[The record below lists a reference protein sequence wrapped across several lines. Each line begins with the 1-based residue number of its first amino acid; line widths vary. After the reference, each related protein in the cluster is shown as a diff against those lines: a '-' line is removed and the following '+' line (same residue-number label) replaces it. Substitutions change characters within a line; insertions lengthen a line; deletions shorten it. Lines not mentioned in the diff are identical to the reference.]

1 MEYGRSAVA
10 ETSFT
15 LAAAVAAGGALGALG
30 RYLAISWFRRRLG
43 PGFPY
48 GTLAVN
54 AGGSLL
60 LGVFAAF
67 ATSQWRIAP
76 EVQAFLAVGVLGA
89 FTTVSTFALDT
100 AKLAGQHRHLRAGTY
115 VVLSVALSLA
125 GAALGYY
132 LVRAVLI

>member
-1 MEYGRSAVA
+1 MA

-30 RYLAISWFRRRLG
+30 RYLAISWFRRLG
-43 PGFPY
+43 TGFPY
-48 GTLAVN
+48 GTLTIN

-60 LGVFAAF
+60 LGAFAAF

-76 EVQAFLAVGVLGA
+76 EVQAFVAVGVLGA

-100 AKLAGQHRHLRAGTY
+100 ANLAGQHGHLRAGAY
-115 VVLSVALSLA
+115 VVLSVALSLG

-132 LVRAVLI
+132 LARAVTI